1 MAHGINS
8 EKFQISLARFLIHSP
23 QFHRFFQ
30 SKVQNGLTM
39 FDALIE
45 GLVLVLQWKAFSLM
59 MIGMGLG
66 FIVGLLPGIGGAATL
81 AMMLPFIFKMSP
93 AEAFAFLLGMHA
105 VAATTE
111 DITSILFGVPG
122 EAISAATV
130 VDGYPMAKNGEAGR
144 ALGAALMSSLVG
156 ALIGALVLALA
167 IPIVRPLVLSFGS
180 PELFMLAVMG
190 IACIT
195 SLSGLGARSQIRGFA
210 MGLLGLLMSTIG
222 QERQSGSL
230 RFDMGMM
237 YLWDGLDLVPVLV
250 GIFAIPEIIDL
261 AVRGTAIAGEKQP
274 GNLQAGVME
283 GIKDTF
289 RHFWLVVRCSAIGVF
304 IGILPGAGGGVAQ
317 WVAYAHAV
325 QSAKDGKD
333 RERFGKG
340 DIRGV
345 LGPGAANNSKE
356 GGELIPTVAFGV
368 PGGGAMGI
376 LLGGFLIMG
385 LTPGPDMLTKH
396 LPITFSMVWTLV
408 IANIITVVL
417 CLAVLNHLAKVTYIR
432 GGLIIPFVLFLVFV
446 GSYTANGQVAD
457 LVVTFI
463 FGSLGYLMVLFGWP
477 RPPFVLGFVL
487 GKLVETY
494 LFISVTRYGF
504 SWLTHPMVL
513 VLIFLIGLVIAYPFI
528 QERRSKNRENM
539 GAV

>member
-1 MAHGINS
+1 MLDA
-8 EKFQISLARFLIHSP
+8 F
-23 QFHRFFQ
+23 
-30 SKVQNGLTM
+30 VNGL
-39 FDALIE
+39 L
-45 GLVLVLQWKAFSLM
+45 LVLQWKAFSLM
-59 MIGMGLG
+59 MVGMGLG

-81 AMMLPFIFKMSP
+81 ALMLPFVFKMSP

-105 VAATTE
+105 VAATTG

-130 VDGYPMAKNGEAGR
+130 VDGHPMAKNGEAGR

-180 PELFMLAVMG
+180 PELFMLAMVG

-210 MGLLGLLMSTIG
+210 MGFFGLLLSTIG

-230 RFDMGMM
+230 RFDMGLM

-261 AVRGTAIAGEKQP
+261 AVRGTAIAGDRQP
-274 GNLQAGVME
+274 ENLQAGVIE

-289 RHFWLVVRCSAIGVF
+289 RHFWLVVRCSAVGVF

-325 QSAKDGKD
+325 QSAKNAKE

-340 DIRGV
+340 DVRGV

-368 PGGGAMGI
+368 PGGGAMAI

-396 LPITFSMVWTLV
+396 LAITFSMVWTLV
-408 IANIITVVL
+408 IANIITVLL
-417 CLAVLNHLAKVTYIR
+417 CLAVLNHLAKITYIR

-446 GSYTANGQVAD
+446 GSYTANGQIAD
-457 LVVTFI
+457 LIVTFM

-494 LFISVTRYGF
+494 LFISVNRYGF
-504 SWLTHPMVL
+504 AWLSRPL
-513 VLIFLIGLVIAYPFI
+513 VLTLVLLIGSVIAYPFV
-528 QERRSKNRENM
+528 QERRSRNRERV
-539 GAV
+539 GAI